1 MATIDVREL
10 PERFAEPL
18 DLARSGAEV
27 VVTDGDTP
35 RARLVPLPAAP
46 SGPRIP
52 DLHAGLVDIAPDFDD
67 PLPDEFWGG
76 RT

>member
-1 MATIDVREL
+1 MATNVDFREL
-10 PERFAEPL
+10 PARFVELL
-18 DLARSGAEV
+18 DLARSGTEV
-27 VVTDGDTP
+27 VVTDGAIP
-35 RARLVPLPAAP
+35 QARLVPLTT

-52 DLHAGLVDIAPDFDD
+52 DLHAGMVDIAPDFDD